1 VGAVAGT
8 PGALYITAL
17 HLLVNGESPTAVQAA
32 GVAGFVVIE
41 FALVIIPFAF
51 LAARPQATERA
62 VQRLRDWLTGH
73 ARELL
78 AGAAV
83 LAGGYMVISGTV
95 RLLS

>member
-17 HLLVNGESPTAVQAA
+17 HLLVKGESPTAVQAA